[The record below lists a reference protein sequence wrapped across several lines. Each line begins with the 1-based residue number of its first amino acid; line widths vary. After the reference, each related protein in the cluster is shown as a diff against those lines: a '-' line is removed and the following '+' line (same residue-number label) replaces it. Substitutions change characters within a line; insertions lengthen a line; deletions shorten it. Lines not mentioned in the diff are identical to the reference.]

1 MKTARLNIIIPLT
14 RVGNINKVMD
24 SIYESP
30 GYYRVIRHD
39 FELRTM
45 VIMDTSVPI
54 IGYMAMFKHRYPDMF
69 LVFRPDVNVAGHASR
84 NASIKV
90 INSLADENSGLIE
103 YFYSLDD
110 DNILHPD
117 FLSRFADWANEDNLK
132 QMYIFSQLN
141 KDGTLRLLA
150 DINSVKVGH
159 IDTAMFVFDIKH
171 AVDNNIYFD
180 ETDYCADGKFAETY
194 RNSLKLDQIG
204 VTQERLCYY
213 NFLR

>member
-1 MKTARLNIIIPLT
+1 MNTARLNIVIPLS
-14 RVGNINKVMD
+14 RISNLRPVLI
-24 SIYESP
+24 SIYEDKCFNPDLIRPIVVLDGNYVAPFVSP
-30 GYYRVIRHD
+30 LIPYS
-39 FELRTM
+39 EE
-45 VIMDTSVPI
+45 PI
-54 IGYMAMFKHRYPDMF
+54 YLYFKGE
-69 LVFRPDVNVAGHASR
+69 NIAGHASR
-84 NASIKV
+84 NCAIRSIFKTNERHPQQPRV
-90 INSLADENSGLIE
+90 E

-117 FLSRFADWANEDNLK
+117 FLSRFADWTEDNLK

-213 NFLR
+213 NYLR